1 MKLPLFAWKLVYK
14 LSQECWFLN
23 ISFSEFRNLGSKIRS
38 SFFWLKIRTHTHTH
52 IHTHTHTHTHTYI
65 HTQSISSMLIL
76 VSPLVFSN
84 LKPESL
90 GNWFFFSDQFFEI
103 LNLNL
108 FFRQI
113 WVKKVE
119 FSILHGSLDTEYLE
133 DVTVRIQRKVLKQR

>member
-1 MKLPLFAWKLVYK
+1 MKLSLFAWKLVYK

-23 ISFSEFRNLGSKIRS
+23 ISFSEFRNLGWKIRS
-38 SFFWLKIRTHTHTH
+38 SLFWLKIRTHTHTH
-52 IHTHTHTHTHTYI
+52 THI

-76 VSPLVFSN
+76 VSTLVFSN
-84 LKPESL
+84 LKPKSL

-113 WVKKVE
+113 WFKKVE
-119 FSILHGSLDTEYLE
+119 FSILPGSLYTEYLE
-133 DVTVRIQRKVLKQR
+133 DVTVRIQRKVWKQR